1 MNLDLFNTLL
11 LIVHFLI
18 CVALI
23 VVVLLQAD
31 KGVGLSGAFGG
42 GASHTIFGSG
52 GSLGFLGKMTT
63 GMAGLFMLTSLG
75 LYLISVNQHKS
86 GTPTIQNPRAP
97 ISTPI
102 NPNDMPDMGM

>member
-1 MNLDLFNTLL
+1 MSLDLFHTLL

-31 KGVGLSGAFGG
+31 KGIGLSGAFGG

-63 GMAGLFMLTSLG
+63 GMAALFMLTSLG
-75 LYLISVNQHKS
+75 LYLISVNQHR
-86 GTPTIQNPRAP
+86 GVTPSLQNQRAP
-97 ISTPI
+97 VDAPI
-102 NPNDMPDMGM
+102 RPQDVPDFGM